1 MAPSL
6 RHWLKEGRQDLFLSR
21 ERPSETIDGRLSE
34 GKGKNGSSLEIFG
47 IMGNE
52 NKGKSGGGMFVGRMD
67 RRGRGR
73 EALFALSLTH
83 SRAYLRTPSVYLRT
97 LALSFIYLLV
107 HTPSFMHSPTPKPE
121 WIIQFWLLT
130 LPSTHLLFSCTKSVY
145 LQISFS
151 FLIIY
156 LILLFYLIHPPLS
169 LSHNNHLIL
178 GYSLIYSLPISFI
191 IS

>member
-1 MAPSL
+1 M
-6 RHWLKEGRQDLFLSR
+6 RIRGKVEGGNVRWENGQ
-21 ERPSETIDGRLSE
+21 ERS
-34 GKGKNGSSLEIFG
+34 GKRSAEFG
-47 IMGNE
+47 
-52 NKGKSGGGMFVGRMD
+52 
-67 RRGRGR
+67 
-73 EALFALSLTH
+73 LLALSLTH

-107 HTPSFMHSPTPKPE
+107 HTPSLIHSPTPKPE

-130 LPSTHLLFSCTKSVY
+130 LPSTHLLFPFTKSVY

-156 LILLFYLIHPPLS
+156 SILLFYLIHPPLS

-178 GYSLIYSLPISFI
+178 GYSLIYHSQSH
-191 IS
+191 S